1 MFRRKLFGFLV
12 SVPLISTL
20 PALAASDKVT
30 QFGMKFTKT
39 DVSNISNILSDVALF
54 EYNDKKT
61 RDNVLKEVN
70 KYITKFRGH
79 NLVMA
84 YCDETNNPP
93 EVISENQLK
102 LRINFYHK
110 NENIEKISEYNFT
123 LSKDG
128 VEMRKWFD
136 KDV

>member
-20 PALAASDKVT
+20 PALAAPDKIT
-30 QFGMKFTKT
+30 QFGMKFTET
-39 DVSNISNILSDVALF
+39 DVSNISNILNDVALF

-70 KYITKFRGH
+70 KYIAKFRDH

-84 YCDETNNPP
+84 YCDEINNPP
-93 EVISENQLK
+93 EIVCDNK
-102 LRINFYHK
+102 LNLTIYYYNK
-110 NENIEKISEYNFT
+110 NELWITYKFVVTREGIIWEDIYA
-123 LSKDG
+123 
-128 VEMRKWFD
+128 
-136 KDV
+136 